1 MRFFEKS
8 FKYDVQIFSFLRCY
22 YIEGHAA
29 EDMLYYTLKM
39 PEGGRVCLRCVWPW
53 WNRKSRKHLLHF
65 LTGTISRI

>member
-39 PEGGRVCLRCVWPW
+39 P
-53 WNRKSRKHLLHF
+53 
-65 LTGTISRI
+65 